1 MQLCRLTCRASIL
14 ALFDKPDSSR
24 CRRPVWRR
32 TDHGTRPSAGCG
44 SETGRFTIDI
54 QAIRENGVFRPI
66 QPISIKH
73 SSLTTPVPDEELASN
88 ALAATAAASVT
99 KTYSLP
105 PEAAALA
112 KAMERRM
119 DVIRNA
125 PLSDDVNLPPL
136 TKMQL
141 DRIEAFAL
149 REQVRRDR

>member
-1 MQLCRLTCRASIL
+1 
-14 ALFDKPDSSR
+14 
-24 CRRPVWRR
+24 
-32 TDHGTRPSAGCG
+32 
-44 SETGRFTIDI
+44 
-54 QAIRENGVFRPI
+54 
-66 QPISIKH
+66 
-73 SSLTTPVPDEELASN
+73 VPDEELASN